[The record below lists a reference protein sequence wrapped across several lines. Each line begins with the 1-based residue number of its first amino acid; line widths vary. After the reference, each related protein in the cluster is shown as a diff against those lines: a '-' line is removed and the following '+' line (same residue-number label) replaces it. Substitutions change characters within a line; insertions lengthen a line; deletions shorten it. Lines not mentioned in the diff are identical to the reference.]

1 MDGLPLLLAFGLS
14 LAMSSLVGLALREY
28 YVALEH
34 VDYFGS
40 VRTYTFIGMLG
51 RAAPARLRWRIRCR
65 AGGAVVVS
73 PHTRWLISGCI
84 TRMRSPAAF

>member
-1 MDGLPLLLAFGLS
+1 MDGLPLLLAFGLT

-51 RAAPARLRWRIRCR
+51 GLHQLDSAGAYAAGL
-65 AGGAVVVS
+65 AGL
-73 PHTRWLISGCI
+73 WW
-84 TRMRSPAAF
+84 